1 VAEQEQNQ
9 PSGRRRVSDHR
20 PDDPGGDRRS
30 EARPCGSGAVA
41 LASRPAVVRCSA
53 RPSWGHPTTAAA
65 ETLPPSSGGH
75 DPQDFCQVVGER
87 HHRPGRRQ
95 SIAAHPISEKRARPS
110 TGEGTSDPRCS
121 DLRSP
126 PVMPVPRGAALPP
139 TDSRG
144 WQRSPRQR
152 HHGRGAG
159 LVDLGVVEGV
169 PAPGGRR
176 APGRRAVARSAGCE
190 HRCRSPT
197 VASSISSPDPRA
209 VTSNVR
215 PTAGSIF
222 PADAPGAVATCGWR
236 ADNNDLRPHQR
247 ATAPHRPER
256 PPLPRTDLD
265 QASEKPPIKKEQ
277 QR

>member
-1 VAEQEQNQ
+1 MTRAVT
-9 PSGRRRVSDHR
+9 DW
-20 PDDPGGDRRS
+20 S

-53 RPSWGHPTTAAA
+53 RPSWRHPTAAAA
-65 ETLPPSSGGH
+65 ETLPSSVGH
-75 DPQDFCQVVGER
+75 DPQNSSQVVCAR

-95 SIAAHPISEKRARPS
+95 SIAAHPSARS
-110 TGEGTSDPRCS
+110 GLAHQRGRGTLEPRRS

-159 LVDLGVVEGV
+159 LVDVGVVEGV

-209 VTSNVR
+209 VTSNVP
-215 PTAGSIF
+215 PTGGI
-222 PADAPGAVATCGWR
+222 
-236 ADNNDLRPHQR
+236 DLPSRCSR
-247 ATAPHRPER
+247 CCRDVRMARR
-256 PPLPRTDLD
+256 
-265 QASEKPPIKKEQ
+265 Q
-277 QR
+277 QRSPSTSTGDSPASTRAPAAATN